1 MKLGEALARDFL
13 ECGLV
18 DVDRFDSQV
27 TDAEI
32 EQVYSPTDTGL
43 HVCTL
48 DYTAN
53 YYCERLPNKFDA
65 RLIVLVVALFLINN
79 DSNRGDRDLANPDVQ
94 IDDVGDGHVSITVS
108 IEFSEDVFVNKD
120 VNGKIIIDGEKYS
133 LGERDFVPATGFS
146 MSPEVKKL
154 PDE

>member
-1 MKLGEALARDFL
+1 MKLGEALKNEFL
-13 ECGLV
+13 KSGLV

-32 EQVYSPTDTGL
+32 ETVYSPTDTGL

-65 RLIVLVVALFLINN
+65 RLVVLLVSLFLSNN
-79 DSNRGDRDLANPDVQ
+79 DSNRQARDLENPDIQ
-94 IDDVGDGHVSITVS
+94 IDDIGDGHVSITIS

-120 VNGKIIIDGEKYS
+120 ESGKIEIDGEKYS
-133 LGERDFVPATGFS
+133 LGEREFIAATGFNMLS
-146 MSPEVKKL
+146 EVVRG
-154 PDE
+154 

>member
-1 MKLGEALARDFL
+1 MRMGEALKNEFL
-13 ECGLV
+13 MSGLV

-27 TDAEI
+27 TDAVVEP
-32 EQVYSPTDTGL
+32 VYSPTDTGL

-65 RLIVLVVALFLINN
+65 RLVVLLVSLFLSNN
-79 DSNRGDRDLANPDVQ
+79 DSNRQERDLENPDIQ
-94 IDDVGDGHVSITVS
+94 IDDIGDGCVSITIS

-120 VNGKIIIDGEKYS
+120 ESGNIKIDGEKYS
-133 LGERDFVPATGFS
+133 LGEREFIAATGFN
-146 MSPEVKKL
+146 MLAEVVRG
-154 PDE
+154 